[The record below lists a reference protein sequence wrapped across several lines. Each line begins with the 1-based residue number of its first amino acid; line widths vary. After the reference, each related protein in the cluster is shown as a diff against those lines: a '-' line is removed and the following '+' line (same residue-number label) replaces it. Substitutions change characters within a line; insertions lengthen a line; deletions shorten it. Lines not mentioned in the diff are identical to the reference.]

1 MKQHKIKYDKRD
13 KKNYFLAAASTTI
26 LFALGQLLI
35 WLLPEITRESDAFI
49 VCLLLLITCFLP
61 VISAGLWLLFWDS
74 ALYLKRLEQYGFP
87 LPENKKDF
95 GNDLEQLACSEGSRY
110 GMVDGIV
117 NATVNSA
124 VNATEDA
131 TVDGI
136 PTECKESK
144 ILAFLSWGIFLAMVG
159 FTIFY
164 FIRFSHVW
172 ENVGFLG
179 YVSIFIAL
187 AWGLFGAGYY
197 RQKNPEKYR
206 DDVDFK
212 SPKKER
218 KQLVEGVVTII
229 FLAGITLFAACNI
242 YSMSKYVE
250 RSVEAREAE
259 HSEDDLGMENSDET
273 QEMKNFG
280 EIVSMDSDLEA

>member
-13 KKNYFLAAASTTI
+13 KKNYFLAAASATI

-35 WLLPEITRESDAFI
+35 WLQPEITRESDAFV

-74 ALYLKRLEQYGFP
+74 ALYLKRLEKYGFP

-144 ILAFLSWGIFLAMVG
+144 ILAFLSGGIFLAMVG

>member
-1 MKQHKIKYDKRD
+1 MKQHKIKCDKRD
-13 KKNYFLAAASTTI
+13 KKNYFLAAASATI

-87 LPENKKDF
+87 LPKSKKDF

-110 GMVDGIV
+110 GMQKPAEATRDGAVDVIV

-124 VNATEDA
+124 VNATADA
-131 TVDGI
+131 T
-136 PTECKESK
+136 PMECKESK

-229 FLAGITLFAACNI
+229 FLAGITLFAASNI

-273 QEMKNFG
+273 QEM
-280 EIVSMDSDLEA
+280 

>member
-1 MKQHKIKYDKRD
+1 MKTHKIKYDAKD
-13 KKNYFLAAASTTI
+13 KKSYFLAAASATI

-117 NATVNSA
+117 NAIVNSA

-136 PTECKESK
+136 PAECKESK

-259 HSEDDLGMENSDET
+259 HSEDDLGMDN
-273 QEMKNFG
+273 
-280 EIVSMDSDLEA
+280 DSEA

>member
-1 MKQHKIKYDKRD
+1 MKNFKIKYDAKD
-13 KKNYFLAAASTTI
+13 KKSYFLAAASATI

-74 ALYLKRLEQYGFP
+74 ALYLKRLERYGFP
-87 LPENKKDF
+87 LPESKKDF

-110 GMVDGIV
+110 GMQTP
-117 NATVNSA
+117 A
-124 VNATEDA
+124 EF
-131 TVDGI
+131 
-136 PTECKESK
+136 KESK

-229 FLAGITLFAACNI
+229 FLAGITLFAACNM

-280 EIVSMDSDLEA
+280 KIVSMDSDLEA

>member
-74 ALYLKRLEQYGFP
+74 ALYLKRLERYGFP
-87 LPENKKDF
+87 LPESKKDF

-117 NATVNSA
+117 NATA
-124 VNATEDA
+124 DA

-136 PTECKESK
+136 PAEFKESK

-229 FLAGITLFAACNI
+229 FLAGITLFAACNM

>member
-1 MKQHKIKYDKRD
+1 MKNFKIKYDAKD
-13 KKNYFLAAASTTI
+13 KKSYFLAAASATI

-35 WLLPEITRESDAFI
+35 WLQPEITRESDAFV

-61 VISAGLWLLFWDS
+61 VILAGLWLLFWDS
-74 ALYLKRLEQYGFP
+74 ALYLKRLERYGFP
-87 LPENKKDF
+87 LPESKKDF

-110 GMVDGIV
+110 GMADGIV

-136 PTECKESK
+136 PAEFKESK

-229 FLAGITLFAACNI
+229 FLASITLFAACNI

-259 HSEDDLGMENSDET
+259 HSEDDLGMEDSDET

-280 EIVSMDSDLEA
+280 KIVSMDSDLEA

>member
-1 MKQHKIKYDKRD
+1 MKNFKIKYDAKD
-13 KKNYFLAAASTTI
+13 KKSYFLAAASATI

-74 ALYLKRLEQYGFP
+74 ALYLKRLEKYGFP

-110 GMVDGIV
+110 GMQTPVE
-117 NATVNSA
+117 ATREGV
-124 VNATEDA
+124 
-131 TVDGI
+131 VDGI
-136 PTECKESK
+136 PAEFKESK

-212 SPKKER
+212 SSKKER
-218 KQLVEGVVTII
+218 KQLVEGVVTIL

-250 RSVEAREAE
+250 RSVEARETE
-259 HSEDDLGMENSDET
+259 HSEDDLGMENFGEG

-280 EIVSMDSDLEA
+280 KIVSMDSDLEA

>member
-1 MKQHKIKYDKRD
+1 MKKHKIKYDAKD
-13 KKNYFLAAASTTI
+13 KKSYFFAAASATI

-87 LPENKKDF
+87 LPESKKDF

-110 GMVDGIV
+110 GMQTPVEATRDGAVDVI
-117 NATVNSA
+117 

-136 PTECKESK
+136 PAECKESK

-159 FTIFY
+159 FTIYY

-187 AWGLFGAGYY
+187 AWGFFGAGYY

-259 HSEDDLGMENSDET
+259 YSEDDLGMENSDET
-273 QEMKNFG
+273 QEM
-280 EIVSMDSDLEA
+280 